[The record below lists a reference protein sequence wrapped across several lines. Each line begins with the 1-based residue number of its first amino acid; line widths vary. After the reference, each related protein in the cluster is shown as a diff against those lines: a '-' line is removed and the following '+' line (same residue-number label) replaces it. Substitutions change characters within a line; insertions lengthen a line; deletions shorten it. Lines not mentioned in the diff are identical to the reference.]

1 MQTIFNSN
9 CIVKQI
15 IVEFFL
21 SVIFFYTPVCIFIC
35 LPSVILN
42 QQRPH
47 KIILDL
53 SAIFVFELMLTLF
66 NELVKIAFLTG
77 FLDTR
82 IF

>member
-15 IVEFFL
+15 IVELFL

-35 LPSVILN
+35 SPSVILN

-53 SAIFVFELMLTLF
+53 SAIFVSELMLTLF
-66 NELVKIAFLTG
+66 NELVKIAFLAG